1 MLLKNGIVLDDKF
14 LFRKLDIAIMDDRIL
29 ELAPNIH
36 PVKGSGSCEV
46 IDLDGALVVPGLVD
60 IHVHGAGGEDY
71 CNADI
76 DGIEKIARCLARS
89 GVTSFLATSLSMPS
103 ADLEQLYRMTG
114 QYISEQRPGSGAA
127 SLLGIYM
134 EGPYFS
140 VQKRGAQD
148 EANLRQPDF
157 EEYRK
162 LQKISGYA
170 IKVVCVAPELPG
182 AMEFIRKA
190 TDPGEIASPVLSI
203 GHTICDYEQAKQ
215 AFEAGVSHITHLYNG
230 MQPFTHREPGVLGA
244 LSENNSVTAEIICDG
259 VHVHPAA
266 VRMAFRLA
274 TTDRMILISDGL
286 ASMGYNNVSEGF
298 PVFKFGKREILFKN
312 GIATLEDGTL
322 AGGSLNLLE
331 CVKKAIE
338 FGIDQ
343 ESAFKAAT
351 MNPARAIGLDKE
363 IGSIAVGK
371 RADLLI
377 LHKDLKISA
386 VYSSGKPV

>member
-286 ASMGYNNVSEGF
+286 APMGYNNVSEGF

-377 LHKDLKISA
+377 LHKDLEIVA